1 MRPSQKSIP
10 FFEQAIDKDPNFA
23 LAYSGLADS
32 YALLTAYSVE
42 PPRQLMPKA
51 KRIGVLYCPAEV
63 NSVYNKKQVAAAA
76 EKLGFEVATDYRQ
89 NDDNWW
95 VTLTLPGGASIT
107 LARASTTSHEAPK
120 SGSLGLYFSTSDIA
134 AAHKELN
141 ERGVRTGEIRDNLY
155 GPGSGVKFFQLQ
167 DPDGN
172 QVTFAQE

>member
-1 MRPSQKSIP
+1 MRK
-10 FFEQAIDKDPNFA
+10 
-23 LAYSGLADS
+23 
-32 YALLTAYSVE
+32 LTVVNQLTMVSVVVSDMK
-42 PPRQLMPKA
+42 RA
-51 KRIGVLYCPAEV
+51 KEFY
-63 NSVYNKKQVAAAA
+63 A
-76 EKLGFEVATDYRQ
+76 EKLGLEVATDYRQ

-107 LARASTTSHEAPK
+107 LARSSTTSNEPPK
-120 SGSLGLYFSTSDIA
+120 PGTLGFYLSTSDIA

-141 ERGVRTGEIRDNLY
+141 EKGVKPSEIQDNLY